1 MAFLILCLVFLSP
14 LLVTVIYNVVR
25 DIFKAFNY
33 GFKHHKQPFLLKQY
47 TNKNRFIVLKEQY
60 QYLYDMKDV
69 FYLSKDFLNY
79 FKRLEDFSKTDYV
92 SETFMYSE
100 EHRTFDNIVSIFE
113 RIERL
118 YKEKSLFSINV
129 TQLLSETELCIIYT
143 ERSPKE
149 RIKKFLKMHEKSHV
163 KLYKNEIL
171 QLVNDNKD
179 LTLCNSLVFVEYV
192 DYLVLLNTSHSH
204 DNVYKFIFKKA
215 QRDFENKFKEVYDH
229 YNIRVLNNLNN
240 YHNRKI
246 QIELLNKIEYLIDNL
261 PKTELE
267 KRVRLLS
274 ISKEINN
281 IDLNTSQELFDK
293 IQKELIIIL
302 ESYSK
307 FLEKEVNKDSIEVQA
322 FYRYLKTVS
331 KDSL

>member
-47 TNKNRFIVLKEQY
+47 ANKNRFIVLKEQY

-69 FYLSKDFLNY
+69 FYLSNDFLNH

-100 EHRTFDNIVSIFE
+100 EHKTYDNVVFCFKKIAELHKDKCLFSVNITNILNESTICLVYSQPSPRK
-113 RIERL
+113 RIE
-118 YKEKSLFSINV
+118 KFMSLDTFNLSDKYIYEISKIINKN
-129 TQLLSETELCIIYT
+129 LDLELC
-143 ERSPKE
+143 S
-149 RIKKFLKMHEKSHV
+149 
-163 KLYKNEIL
+163 
-171 QLVNDNKD
+171 
-179 LTLCNSLVFVEYV
+179 SLIFIEAV
-192 DYLVLLNTSHSH
+192 DYLSVLNSDMNSTPSFKYVLKRYEK
-204 DNVYKFIFKKA
+204 DFI
-215 QRDFENKFKEVYDH
+215 DKFKEVYEH
-229 YNIRVLNNLNN
+229 YNFKVVNELSIYRNK
-240 YHNRKI
+240 KI
-246 QIELLNKIEYLIDNL
+246 QKEILNKIDYLIDNL
-261 PKTELE
+261 PPRQLE

-274 ISKEINN
+274 IHKEVNN
-281 IDLNTSQELFDK
+281 LKIDTSHELLVK
-293 IQKELIIIL
+293 IQEEIKIIL
-302 ESYSK
+302 NSYSK